1 MPLFM
6 SKVQKFSISK
16 HLKNTI
22 NLILLTKMNKPN
34 ITMFFPAYNEEKN
47 IPKLLVS
54 AKKILEKVANNYEIL
69 VIVYEGSTDNTI
81 DIVKKFIRTNNKIK
95 LLIQPKNKKG
105 IGYANLM
112 GFKNAKYDYIF
123 YADSDNQFDLN
134 EFRKFLPY
142 INSYDIIAGYR
153 IKRYDPLIRIIVA
166 KIYNLMMRLLFGT
179 KERDLDCAFRL
190 VNKKV
195 INNINLVCK
204 TGVGTTELLAKSR
217 RKGFKIKEIGVH
229 HYPREFGQP
238 IFESRFLNFPKSR
251 VVIDLLKDTIL
262 LYKDI
267 NTKK

>member
-1 MPLFM
+1 MLRRPYT
-6 SKVQKFSISK
+6 S
-16 HLKNTI
+16 
-22 NLILLTKMNKPN
+22 NLTLLVKMHKPN

-47 IPKLLVS
+47 IQKLLAS
-54 AKKILEKVANNYEIL
+54 AAKILEEVADKYEIL

-81 DIVKKFIRTNNKIK
+81 DIVKKFARMNKNIR
-95 LLIQPKNKKG
+95 LLIQPKDKKG

-112 GFKNAKYDYIF
+112 GFKNAKYGYIF

-142 INSYDIIAGYR
+142 IHNYDIIAGYR
-153 IKRYDPLIRIIVA
+153 IKRHDPITRIVVA
-166 KIYNLMMRLLFGT
+166 KIYNIMMRLLFGT

-195 INNINLVCK
+195 INKINLICK
-204 TGVGTTELLAKSR
+204 TGVGTTELLVKSR
-217 RKGFKIKEIGVH
+217 RNGFKIKEIGVH
-229 HYPREFGQP
+229 HYPRKFGQP
-238 IFESRFLNFPKSR
+238 IFESKFLNFPKPR

-267 NTKK
+267 NIKKY